1 MWVPVPVVLLVPT
14 SALPLPTG
22 PAMGGPPP
30 LIRSSIDSRRVVIS
44 WQFSR
49 RAHRLVWKRE
59 NRPLLKTTWL
69 DKPWFKNTSKV
80 LKYRVFW
87 FPDFRIIQ
95 FCFKKTYWNTDLCCQ
110 IQAGQRQFTT
120 PCLWQQSH
128 FIDLHTLSH
137 WDPLSNWCPWL
148 KPANFRRNPVLFV
161 VSSLKPYESRLWS
174 WSQISSGW
182 WF

>member
-1 MWVPVPVVLLVPT
+1 MHQKFQGYMWVPVPVVLLVPT

-110 IQAGQRQFTT
+110 TSIMLLNFCFIQKMAHNIKSPPIIHGYG
-120 PCLWQQSH
+120 S
-128 FIDLHTLSH
+128 
-137 WDPLSNWCPWL
+137 
-148 KPANFRRNPVLFV
+148 
-161 VSSLKPYESRLWS
+161 KPYAPGEHQNS
-174 WSQISSGW
+174 W
-182 WF
+182 